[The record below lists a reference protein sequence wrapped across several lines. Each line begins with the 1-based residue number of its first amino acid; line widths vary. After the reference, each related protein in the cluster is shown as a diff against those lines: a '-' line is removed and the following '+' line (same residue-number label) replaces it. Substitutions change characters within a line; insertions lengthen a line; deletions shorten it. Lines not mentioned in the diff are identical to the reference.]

1 MNVWERQL
9 FQGIGLSRIS
19 QVIPQIPDVSPSP
32 VKGVLLG
39 TMLPSLHY
47 LAIVATLDEALTE
60 YIEVNNVPWPNNTKR
75 DLFNRINVVS
85 RVVPTIDDIALQAI
99 RKRRN
104 RIAHEPD
111 LILSDPVSWNELEE
125 AIDHIYSSMRDLGL
139 ISEIPQIVAF
149 YQRVPE
155 LFSNELGPQGERIR
169 HQFTVGAK
177 LNDDVFLEFSHDVLY
192 FPPSPL

>member
-1 MNVWERQL
+1 MNDWEQRL

-19 QVIPQIPDVSPSP
+19 QVIPQIPDASPSP

-60 YIEVNNVPWPNNTKR
+60 YVKVNAVPWPNKTKR

-85 RVVPTIDDIALQAI
+85 RVVPTIDDVALQAI

-104 RIAHEPD
+104 QIAHEPD
-111 LILSDPVSWNELEE
+111 LVLSDPVSWDEMEE
-125 AIDHIYSSMRDLGL
+125 AIDCICRSIRDLGL
-139 ISEIPQIVAF
+139 IREIPQIAAF

-155 LFSNELGPQGERIR
+155 LFPNELGPRGERIQ

-177 LNDDVFLEFSHDVLY
+177 LNDEVFLEFSHEVLY
-192 FPPSPL
+192 FPPGHP